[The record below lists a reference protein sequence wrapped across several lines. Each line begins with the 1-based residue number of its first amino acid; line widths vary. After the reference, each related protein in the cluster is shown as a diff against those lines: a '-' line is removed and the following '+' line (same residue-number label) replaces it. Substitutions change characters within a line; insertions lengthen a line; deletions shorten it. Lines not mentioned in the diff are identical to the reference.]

1 MLNPSG
7 KLVLQGLLVLQV
19 TASDTRDCCPVKQ
32 QTGPGSLSGT
42 YILVSNSSGN
52 LVNADCRDS
61 CGYVKDDHPDPEQ
74 LFCFKFDQTLETDVK
89 CQEDSPFAP
98 QRTDDISVPL
108 LSLTQAEGEELLR
121 ISKDFPP
128 PPEGDIVDVCV
139 QGGIAF
145 SLHINAT
152 SSNGDCNLI
161 LLDENSQTK
170 CEEVWN
176 ICKYG
181 TTPAATET
189 GTTQKG
195 TLITAHETESATER
209 ETPHITHTETLST
222 GTESTTTSVAP
233 SLEPGQEPAGP
244 GPTPSALPSWSL
256 KWCPRRIQGN
266 PNRLRRF
273 PQCCFH
279 PITRRPRGNLWVCLN
294 KYYRRQS

>member
-1 MLNPSG
+1 MPPQAMVGANLILFTPWSEF
-7 KLVLQGLLVLQV
+7 
-19 TASDTRDCCPVKQ
+19 
-32 QTGPGSLSGT
+32 TGG
-42 YILVSNSSGN
+42 
-52 LVNADCRDS
+52 
-61 CGYVKDDHPDPEQ
+61 
-74 LFCFKFDQTLETDVK
+74 
-89 CQEDSPFAP
+89 
-98 QRTDDISVPL
+98 
-108 LSLTQAEGEELLR
+108 
-121 ISKDFPP
+121 
-128 PPEGDIVDVCV
+128 
-139 QGGIAF
+139 
-145 SLHINAT
+145 
-152 SSNGDCNLI
+152 CNLI
-161 LLDENSQTK
+161 LLDENYQTN

-209 ETPHITHTETLST
+209 ETPHITHTGTLST

-266 PNRLRRF
+266 PNRYLCTLTFCNSCVERFFYRLRRF

>member
-1 MLNPSG
+1 MVGANLILFTPWSEF
-7 KLVLQGLLVLQV
+7 
-19 TASDTRDCCPVKQ
+19 
-32 QTGPGSLSGT
+32 TGG
-42 YILVSNSSGN
+42 
-52 LVNADCRDS
+52 
-61 CGYVKDDHPDPEQ
+61 
-74 LFCFKFDQTLETDVK
+74 
-89 CQEDSPFAP
+89 
-98 QRTDDISVPL
+98 
-108 LSLTQAEGEELLR
+108 
-121 ISKDFPP
+121 
-128 PPEGDIVDVCV
+128 
-139 QGGIAF
+139 
-145 SLHINAT
+145 
-152 SSNGDCNLI
+152 CNLI
-161 LLDENSQTK
+161 LLDENYQTN

-266 PNRLRRF
+266 PNRHF
-273 PQCCFH
+273 CTFTFGYICFE
-279 PITRRPRGNLWVCLN
+279 IFFTG
-294 KYYRRQS
+294 